1 MSKSSARVRVI
12 QLQEW
17 MKTLKSQRKKPVKPS
32 NTKPSYGRQRCIN
45 KSSDMVGFDYNIV
58 FYLVEY
64 YQLVVVFVE
73 TTKLISLLQIARI
86 CRWPIYYSYR
96 QPGYV

>member
-32 NTKPSYGRQRCIN
+32 NIKPSYV
-45 KSSDMVGFDYNIV
+45 K
-58 FYLVEY
+58 
-64 YQLVVVFVE
+64 
-73 TTKLISLLQIARI
+73 
-86 CRWPIYYSYR
+86 
-96 QPGYV
+96 